1 MMLGFY
7 GTGNMATAILRG
19 VLSSGLLCA
28 DELMIYDID
37 FAKTEALSKETGVK
51 TAVSPDALISA
62 CDTVL
67 LAVKPQVLPGVLNEN
82 APVFSQ
88 QNPLI
93 ISIAAG
99 KTLSFLQEQLSFP
112 ARLVRV
118 MPNLNATV
126 GAAVSA
132 FCGNERATE
141 EDLSF
146 TEKLCE
152 SFGTALSLPET
163 QFPIFGVLG
172 GCSPAFV
179 FLFIDALAAAG
190 VKNGLPKATAL
201 SISAQSVLGSAKL
214 LLESGE
220 HPRELIDRV
229 CSPGG
234 TTIEGVLSLT
244 GDGFEAAVQ
253 KAVQA
258 ALEKDRRL

>member
-28 DELMIYDID
+28 EELMIYDID
-37 FAKTEALSKETGVK
+37 TSKTAALSNETGVQ
-51 TAVSPDALISA
+51 AAMSPQALISA

-67 LAVKPQVLPGVLNEN
+67 LAVKPQILPGVLNEN

-99 KTLSFLQEQLSFP
+99 KTLDFLQSQLTSP

-132 FCGNERATE
+132 FCGNEYVTTA
-141 EDLSF
+141 DLAF
-146 TEKLCE
+146 TEKLCK
-152 SFGTALSLPET
+152 SFGTALALPES
-163 QFPIFGVLG
+163 QFSIFGVLG
-172 GCSPAFV
+172 GCAPAFV

-201 SISAQSVLGSAKL
+201 SVSAQSVLGSAKL
-214 LLESGE
+214 LLESSE

-244 GDGFEAAVQ
+244 HDRFEAAVQ
-253 KAVQA
+253 NAVQA